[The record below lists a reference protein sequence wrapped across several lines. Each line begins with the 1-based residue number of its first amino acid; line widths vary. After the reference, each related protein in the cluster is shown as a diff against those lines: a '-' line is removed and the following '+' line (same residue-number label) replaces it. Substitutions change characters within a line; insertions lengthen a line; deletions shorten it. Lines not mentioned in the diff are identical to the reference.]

1 MDSTN
6 RPMKSMFLAGL
17 LTFGIAGMITIA
29 VINPVTAQSAS
40 AQSTSSQSTM
50 PMPEFTIY
58 HLEGRR
64 SERLVWLMEEL
75 GLPYNLAFERGD
87 LMASMAA
94 IRAINPGM
102 PVAPTVTYGDQVL
115 VESGAIM
122 EMILARH
129 GGGQLVP
136 ALDSPD
142 FATHLLW
149 MHYSEGSLAS
159 RAIADYRVWQIQ
171 PPTQRS
177 PLVDSE
183 QVVQFAE
190 DFLADK
196 PWFGGDGFSAAD
208 IMMLFPLNF
217 AIQLNIVDVDLFPH
231 VVAWMEKVQARPAY
245 QRMLEKARPDG
256 MVGSLPAL
264 PAHAPSGPRNR

>member
-1 MDSTN
+1 MISKHKPV
-6 RPMKSMFLAGL
+6 RSIVLSGL
-17 LTFGIAGMITIA
+17 LGFGIAALVTLA
-29 VINPVTAQSAS
+29 PTNPATAQSATTQG
-40 AQSTSSQSTM
+40 AM

-64 SERLVWLMEEL
+64 SERLVWMMEEL

-122 EMILARH
+122 EMVLARH
-129 GGGQLVP
+129 GEGKLVP
-136 ALDSPD
+136 PLASPD
-142 FATHLLW
+142 FATHLMW
-149 MHYSEGSLAS
+149 MHYSEGSLAA

-171 PPTQRS
+171 LPTQRS

-190 DFLADK
+190 NFLSGK
-196 PWFGGDGFSAAD
+196 PWFGGDEFSAAD

-217 AIQLNIVDVDLFPH
+217 AFQLNIVDADLFPQ
-231 VVAWMEKVQARPAY
+231 VSAWMEKVQARPAY
-245 QRMLEKARPDG
+245 QRMLAKARPDG

>member
-1 MDSTN
+1 MDNKRS
-6 RPMKSMFLAGL
+6 PMKSILLAGL
-17 LTFGIAGMITIA
+17 LGLGVAGFAALTPGSA
-29 VINPVTAQSAS
+29 VLAQSAD
-40 AQSTSSQSTM
+40 STDAM

-75 GLPYNLAFERGD
+75 GLPYNLAFERGN
-87 LMASMAA
+87 LGASMAA
-94 IRAINPGM
+94 IRAINPTM

-115 VESGAIM
+115 VESGAII

-136 ALDSPD
+136 PLDSPD

-149 MHYSEGSLAS
+149 IHYSEGSLAS

-177 PLVDSE
+177 PLVDSQ
-183 QVVQFAE
+183 QVVQYAE
-190 DFLADK
+190 NFLMEN
-196 PWFGGDGFSAAD
+196 PWFGGAEFSAAD

-217 AIQLNIVDVDLFPH
+217 ALQLNIVDADLFPQ

-245 QRMLEKARPDG
+245 QRMLAKARPDG

-264 PAHAPSGPRNR
+264 PAHAPSGPRNP

>member
-1 MDSTN
+1 MDKNSGT
-6 RPMKSMFLAGL
+6 MKSMILVGL
-17 LTFGIAGMITIA
+17 VSIGIAGLAA
-29 VINPVTAQSAS
+29 VGQVS
-40 AQSTSSQSTM
+40 AQTPASGSVM

-64 SERLVWLMEEL
+64 SERLVWMMEEL
-75 GLPYNLAFERGD
+75 GLPYTLAFERGD
-87 LMASMAA
+87 LATSMAA
-94 IRAINPGM
+94 IRAINPSM

-129 GGGQLVP
+129 GGGQLTP
-136 ALDSPD
+136 PLDSPD

-149 MHYSEGSLAS
+149 MHYSEGSLAA

-177 PLVDSE
+177 RLVDSE

-190 DFLADK
+190 NFLMEK
-196 PWFGGDGFSAAD
+196 PWFGGDEFSAAD

-217 AIQLNIVDVDLFPH
+217 AIQLNIVDADLFPQIA
-231 VVAWMEKVQARPAY
+231 AWMEKVQARPAY
-245 QRMLEKARPDG
+245 QRMLAKARPDG

-264 PAHAPSGPRNR
+264 PAHAPSGPRNP